1 MAGPRPQT
9 LSSMKVW
16 NQNKRQRAS
25 IPGMSGIDEVESGE
39 HLTNGATVAAA
50 KWSVTNDLKNA
61 DGDANVTITDN
72 TETLAAFLGAGGELE
87 TPPQLISAVDSV
99 MTEGQ
104 EHWTNVGYTSYA
116 DTGGHIWT
124 LADAI
129 TDYMSLAAQYAPMV
143 EGTEYKMTLDA
154 DASGTFVGS
163 FVFQDADGNFLF
175 NVIAKGN
182 AQEHTFTYAPTTGA
196 KVGGFRV
203 KAGTSNANCQWWDN
217 FLLSPTASTV
227 PAVGLVYRVLADGDT
242 TGNDHYTAKGDVAPA
257 ANDLFAIT
265 VFGGGNDAIV
275 YIGNA
280 VGGYAW
286 SANQTSALTQ
296 TAANRT
302 TAGIN
307 AKGKALK
314 EYQLT
319 YTIAIA
325 EAIAPAG
332 TLALTVETFA
342 GESTT
347 MPITAGSHAVYFQAS
362 ADAPTDDFVIQ
373 AVATGAT
380 AGVLS
385 ISALTLMRCCDSGAN
400 PDAGEWVM
408 IRPLEADA
416 TLSAVA
422 TVGDDLT
429 SMTLAVLESDSSIR
443 GRWTR
448 IVPSSGRI
456 AAYRL

>member
-1 MAGPRPQT
+1 MATVPSTISKLTTYSPAKR
-9 LSSMKVW
+9 LRS
-16 NQNKRQRAS
+16 QN
-25 IPGMSGIDEVESGE
+25 IGESGFDELVSGE
-39 HLTNGATVAAA
+39 HLTNGATLPSAE
-50 KWSVTNDLKNA
+50 WGVTNDLKNA

-87 TPPQLISAVDSV
+87 TPPQLINAVDSV

-104 EHWTNVGYTSYA
+104 EHWSNVGYTSYA

-203 KAGTSNANCQWWDN
+203 KAGTSTANCQWWDN

-242 TGNDHYTAKGDVAPA
+242 TGNDHYAAKGDVAPA

-265 VFGGGNDAIV
+265 VLGGGNDAIV

-286 SANQTSALTQ
+286 STDQTSALTQ
-296 TAANRT
+296 TAANRAA
-302 TAGIN
+302 TATGS
-307 AKGKALK
+307 K
-314 EYQLT
+314 EYALT
-319 YTIAIA
+319 YTIAVKQ
-325 EAIAPAG
+325 AIAPAG
-332 TLALTVETFA
+332 ELALTVETFSGDSA
-342 GESTT
+342 ALDLTEGEHTT
-347 MPITAGSHAVYFQAS
+347 YFQAS
-362 ADAPTDDFVIQ
+362 ADADTDAFVIQ
-373 AVATGAT
+373 SVSSADMT
-380 AGVLS
+380 AGVLA
-385 ISALTLMRCCDSGAN
+385 ISGLEMDRCCDSVAN
-400 PDAGEWVM
+400 PDAGEWIG

-416 TLSAVA
+416 TVSATAV
-422 TVGDDLT
+422 VGDDL
-429 SMTLAVLESDSSIR
+429 SSVTLLELAGDAVLR
-443 GRWTR
+443 GRWSR
-448 IVPSSGRI
+448 IRCTNGKI